1 VNQKKKSVSLV
12 WAISRRN
19 VVNGKYLHSTTKAR
33 GIDSLCFRSPSAPPL
48 HSLTRGEAT
57 DHRFPTP
64 LAFSTMPL
72 VHDDDDDEPVADA
85 VQTETTS
92 PVVSGK
98 AAIMTELFGDDSDDD
113 DDDVAAAAVNA
124 AGSDDENDTDTD
136 DEIETVRSIN
146 ARKKAAK
153 QAKAESSGAKKGK
166 EKGGKSAGRDI
177 SAEEKGVWDALV
189 GGGGDDDDDDEPKK
203 DATDDAFIDDED
215 VALEDRYGSDD
226 EQSPVASE
234 AEEDD
239 DDLEK
244 LFGSKGGRGG
254 RARQSEASITS
265 EVLNFLA
272 RMEVATEQDRESV
285 TLGTPAVHKLRML
298 KEMTA
303 KLKEVDL
310 HEVFLRHG
318 LLKVLASW
326 LALLPDHNLPNT
338 TVRTAVIDAVRLLPI
353 ETDLNDRKEELKRSG
368 LGRMIMFLSSLPQ
381 ESTSNRKKCK
391 DLVEKWSR
399 PVYELSSQYR
409 DLRQAEEME
418 SAGEPR
424 RKKRKQAGAAD
435 AVEDTDV
442 SLRTQDGP
450 KFGERGYRYHAVV
463 PEQEAMDYKKRPKLL
478 IDPSEIKARTQNA
491 DQQRVRKLV
500 GKVAKG
506 KQLRDGKA
514 YLPSVEGRGMVTYH

>member
-1 VNQKKKSVSLV
+1 MGYFPKHPPERGRFL
-12 WAISRRN
+12 
-19 VVNGKYLHSTTKAR
+19 AR
-33 GIDSLCFRSPSAPPL
+33 VDGFTIHTS
-48 HSLTRGEAT
+48 TRGEG
-57 DHRFPTP
+57 HRHTVTPPPRVFPMSP
-64 LAFSTMPL
+64 VM
-72 VHDDDDDEPVADA
+72 DDDNDDVPTQAPVE
-85 VQTETTS
+85 TEK
-92 PVVSGK
+92 PAEGK

-113 DDDVAAAAVNA
+113 DEPAAAPAPG
-124 AGSDDENDTDTD
+124 AGSDDDDTDTD
-136 DEIETVRSIN
+136 DEIATVRSI
-146 ARKKAAK
+146 AQKKKAAK
-153 QAKAESSGAKKGK
+153 KAKAEAGRKRGK
-166 EKGGKSAGRDI
+166 EKGGKRKDI
-177 SAEEKGVWDALV
+177 SAEEKGVWDKLV
-189 GGGGDDDDDDEPKK
+189 GGDEDDVENPTKN
-203 DATDDAFIDDED
+203 ATDDAFIDDTD
-215 VALEDRYGSDD
+215 VAVEDRYGSDE

-244 LFGSKGGRGG
+244 LFGTKGGRGG
-254 RARQSEASITS
+254 RARQSEAAITS

-285 TLGTPAVHKLRML
+285 TAGKPAVHKLRML

-310 HEVFLRHG
+310 HEIFLRHG
-318 LLKVLASW
+318 LLKVLAQW

-368 LGRMIMFLSSLPQ
+368 LGRMIMFLSSLPE
-381 ESTSNRKKCK
+381 ESSANRKKCK

-409 DLRQAEEME
+409 DLRQEVEIE
-418 SAGEPR
+418 DDNQHKK
-424 RKKRKQAGAAD
+424 KKRKQSSQKDSNALTVEEDDVAGKQ
-435 AVEDTDV
+435 
-442 SLRTQDGP
+442 QDGP
-450 KFGERGYRYHAVV
+450 KYGESGYRYHAVV
-463 PEQEAMDYKKRPKLL
+463 PEQEAMDYKVRPKLT

>member
-1 VNQKKKSVSLV
+1 
-12 WAISRRN
+12 
-19 VVNGKYLHSTTKAR
+19 
-33 GIDSLCFRSPSAPPL
+33 
-48 HSLTRGEAT
+48 
-57 DHRFPTP
+57 
-64 LAFSTMPL
+64 M
-72 VHDDDDDEPVADA
+72 
-85 VQTETTS
+85 
-92 PVVSGK
+92 
-98 AAIMTELFGDDSDDD
+98 
-113 DDDVAAAAVNA
+113 
-124 AGSDDENDTDTD
+124 
-136 DEIETVRSIN
+136 
-146 ARKKAAK
+146 
-153 QAKAESSGAKKGK
+153 
-166 EKGGKSAGRDI
+166 
-177 SAEEKGVWDALV
+177 
-189 GGGGDDDDDDEPKK
+189 
-203 DATDDAFIDDED
+203 
-215 VALEDRYGSDD
+215 
-226 EQSPVASE
+226 ASE

-244 LFGSKGGRGG
+244 LFGTKGGRGG
-254 RARQSEASITS
+254 RARQSEAAITS

-285 TLGTPAVHKLRML
+285 TAGKPAVHKLRML

-310 HEVFLRHG
+310 HEIFLRHG
-318 LLKVLASW
+318 LLKVLAQW

-368 LGRMIMFLSSLPQ
+368 LGRMIMFLSSLPE
-381 ESTSNRKKCK
+381 ESSANRKKCK

-409 DLRQAEEME
+409 DLRQEVEIE
-418 SAGEPR
+418 DDNQHKK
-424 RKKRKQAGAAD
+424 KKRKQSSQKDSNALTVEEDDVAGKQ
-435 AVEDTDV
+435 
-442 SLRTQDGP
+442 QDGP
-450 KFGERGYRYHAVV
+450 KYGESGYRYHAVV
-463 PEQEAMDYKKRPKLL
+463 PEQEAMDYKVRPKLT